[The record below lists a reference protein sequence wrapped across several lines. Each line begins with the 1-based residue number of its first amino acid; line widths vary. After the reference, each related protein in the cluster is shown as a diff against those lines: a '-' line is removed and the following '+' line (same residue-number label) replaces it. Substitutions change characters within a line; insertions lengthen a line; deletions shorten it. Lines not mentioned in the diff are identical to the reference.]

1 MATHG
6 AHNVLSHRKFGCIHF
21 AGVLCALVTIG
32 GCGLEQ
38 SSLNPAGRG
47 AKQIAD
53 LFWYMTAGATV
64 IWLVVVGL
72 FVYAIHYCPLP
83 HNDRR
88 SRLTVIG
95 GGVVVPT
102 IVLTGL
108 LAYGLSLLPELQ
120 APAQEGSLMVD
131 VEGIQYWWRVRYPN
145 PAKMPPSESTP
156 NALLRN
162 DLFIETAN
170 EIVLPVGQEVE
181 FRLRGEDV
189 IHSFWIP
196 SIGGKVDMM
205 PGRVNRLK
213 LAPTR
218 VGRYRGV
225 CAEYCGESHAMMA
238 FDVRVVEPDEFDAW
252 LMRQSEPAVAPMDE
266 VANRGARRFLAVGC
280 GACHAIRGTEANGS
294 FGPDLTHVGSRATIG
309 AATLVNDH
317 AELADWTRR
326 PDLVKPGVLMPSFD
340 HLSDKDIEAITTY
353 LKGLR

>member
-6 AHNVLSHRKFGCIHF
+6 ARNVLSHRKFGSIHF
-21 AGVLCALVTIG
+21 AGILCALVIIG

-38 SSLNPAGRG
+38 STLNPAGRG

-53 LFWYMTAGATV
+53 LFWYMTAGAAV
-64 IWLVVVGL
+64 IWLIVVGL

-108 LAYGLSLLPELQ
+108 LAYGLALLPELQ
-120 APAQEGSLMVD
+120 APAKEGSLVID
-131 VEGIQYWWRVRYPN
+131 VEGIQYWWRVRYAN
-145 PAKMPPSESTP
+145 PDNLSSTGAGS
-156 NALLRN
+156 NSLRSN
-162 DLFIETAN
+162 DWFTETAN

-181 FRLRGEDV
+181 FRLRGQDV

-252 LMRQSEPAVAPMDE
+252 LARQSESASTPTEE
-266 VANRGARRFLAVGC
+266 VASLGARRFLAVGC
-280 GACHAIRGTEANGS
+280 GACHTIRGTEANGS

-309 AATLVNDH
+309 AATLANDH
-317 AELADWTRR
+317 AKLADWTRR
-326 PDLVKPGVLMPSFD
+326 PDAVKPGVLMPSFD
-340 HLSDKDIEAITTY
+340 HLSDEDIEAITIY
-353 LKGLR
+353 LKGLQ